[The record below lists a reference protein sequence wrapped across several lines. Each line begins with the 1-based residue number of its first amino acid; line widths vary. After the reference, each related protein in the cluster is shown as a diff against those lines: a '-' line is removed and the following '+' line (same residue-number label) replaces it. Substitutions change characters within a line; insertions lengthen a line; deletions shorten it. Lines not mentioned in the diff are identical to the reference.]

1 MDDVIAMDDVIPTR
15 PDDEVALRLA
25 QEYDRIAGGLNDV
38 VVRRLFSAGLALD
51 MALGLMG
58 ENPGAR
64 KVREAVG
71 ELDLAIRDIRN
82 VVFDHCQQG

>member
-1 MDDVIAMDDVIPTR
+1 MDVVIASG
-15 PDDEVALRLA
+15 PDDEMVLRLA
-25 QEYDRIAGGLNDV
+25 QEHDRIAGGLNDV

-58 ENPGAR
+58 NHCGAG
-64 KVREAVG
+64 KVREAAS

-82 VVFDHCQQG
+82 VVFDHCRQG

>member
-1 MDDVIAMDDVIPTR
+1 MDVVIASR
-15 PDDEVALRLA
+15 PDDEMALRLA
-25 QEYDRIAGGLNDV
+25 QEHDRIAGGLNDV

-58 ENPGAR
+58 NHSGAG
-64 KVREAVG
+64 KVREAAD

-82 VVFDHCQQG
+82 VVFDHCRQG